1 LPLQYFWP
9 GVLCV
14 WKCQSTALFQ
24 TELKTAELLKD
35 FAPTLIVHREY
46 SPITNDKTIELIS
59 IYPSS
64 PSIFLYFIFSH
75 HIFPEFVFLFVLSTF
90 RFVTRFIE
98 LDGLTC
104 LLNFLRSMD
113 YETSESRVHTSIIGC
128 IKALMNNSQ
137 GRAHVLAH
145 PQSINTISQSLRT
158 ENVKTKVAVL
168 EILGAVC
175 LVPDGHKKVL
185 QAMAHYQKY
194 AAERTRFQVQRAEMI

>member
-1 LPLQYFWP
+1 MLLTF
-9 GVLCV
+9 
-14 WKCQSTALFQ
+14 ALFKCSTLFTNCRKALKCIFECTFRHRTPPRVLLDSQ
-24 TELKTAELLKD
+24 TVL
-35 FAPTLIVHREY
+35 
-46 SPITNDKTIELIS
+46 
-59 IYPSS
+59 
-64 PSIFLYFIFSH
+64 IFLLTFS
-75 HIFPEFVFLFVLSTF
+75 

-113 YETSESRVHTSIIGC
+113 YETSESRIHTSVIGC

-158 ENVKTKVAVL
+158 ENIKTKVAVL

-194 AAERTRFQVQRAEMI
+194 AAERTRFQVREIDLVSLT

>member
-1 LPLQYFWP
+1 MGSQGDFHSLGPVLKALLQQTPTFW
-9 GVLCV
+9 LILLDQCV
-14 WKCQSTALFQ
+14 VNIFWGSVAMIVTFPNIVGTGKKQSQ
-24 TELKTAELLKD
+24 TLD
-35 FAPTLIVHREY
+35 D
-46 SPITNDKTIELIS
+46 SP
-59 IYPSS
+59 
-64 PSIFLYFIFSH
+64 
-75 HIFPEFVFLFVLSTF
+75 F

-113 YETSESRVHTSIIGC
+113 YETSESRIHTSIIGC

-145 PQSINTISQSLRT
+145 PQSINTISQSLRQD
-158 ENVKTKVAVL
+158 NIKTKVAVL

-194 AAERTRFQVQRAEMI
+194 AAERTRFQVMLHYIHLHLVF

>member
-1 LPLQYFWP
+1 MHIIVYKKLVFPSTSR
-9 GVLCV
+9 LCV
-14 WKCQSTALFQ
+14 YF
-24 TELKTAELLKD
+24 
-35 FAPTLIVHREY
+35 
-46 SPITNDKTIELIS
+46 
-59 IYPSS
+59 
-64 PSIFLYFIFSH
+64 FLG
-75 HIFPEFVFLFVLSTF
+75 

-113 YETSESRVHTSIIGC
+113 YETSESRVHTSVIGC

-158 ENVKTKVAVL
+158 ANVKTKVAVL

-194 AAERTRFQVQRAEMI
+194 AAERTRFQVSRPREVRKEGGGGGRFYPWLAHIVIKSVLST